1 MEPLL
6 AIAIAVVI
14 GVSVYLFLSRDLPRM
29 LLGFILLGA
38 GVNLSILLAG
48 RIGSTT
54 PALVAAGEDVLAA
67 HAANPLPQA
76 LILTAIVI
84 GFGLAAFALMLA
96 LQVWRRFGT
105 LDAESLSEAE
115 FIDPA
120 ILPEDTPAKA
130 QDPR

>member
-1 MEPLL
+1 METLL
-6 AIAIAVVI
+6 ALAIGVVI
-14 GVSVYLFLSRDLPRM
+14 AAAVYLFLSRDLPRM
-29 LLGFILLGA
+29 LLGFVLLGT

-48 RIGSTT
+48 RIGPIT
-54 PALVAAGEDVLAA
+54 PALIADGTDILAS

-96 LQVWRRFGT
+96 LQAWRRFGT

-120 ILPEDTPAKA
+120 SLPKTANSPREDA
-130 QDPR
+130 